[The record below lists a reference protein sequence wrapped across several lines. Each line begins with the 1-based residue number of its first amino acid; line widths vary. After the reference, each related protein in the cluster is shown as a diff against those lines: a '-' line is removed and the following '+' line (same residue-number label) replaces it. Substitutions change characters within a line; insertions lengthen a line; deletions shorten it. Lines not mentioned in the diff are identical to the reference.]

1 MLTHYVTTNRLSVY
15 GLSSTISN
23 TKPFWHLSLAQSL
36 SMTNSQIS
44 PRSVTTTSQTKDGPW
59 GGHSTRHFGAMLLL
73 ALMWGLSIPV
83 TKLGLQDLPPLTLTA
98 LRFAFAVPLMLL
110 FTLGRQAMPL
120 RALPK
125 VAALGLL
132 GIGVGQVAQTFGVA
146 GTSASVGTIVSATIP
161 LFIVVFAA
169 MRLGQ
174 HVSRIQALGLLTAF
188 AGIALVALGD
198 MDTGAAASANTLWGV
213 VWMLLSSVAVAFY
226 YVWSVE
232 LTNAHGTATV
242 AAWST
247 AFGFL
252 ALLPWA
258 GWELTQAPVQLSA
271 KGIGAAAYLGV
282 FVTVAGLYIW
292 LGLLRVM
299 PARVAAAVQYLQPI
313 FGIAAAAVLLGDRLG
328 AAFVMGSVLVLAG
341 LGITLSRR

>member
-1 MLTHYVTTNRLSVY
+1 MSNSTT
-15 GLSSTISN
+15 SSTITANPSK
-23 TKPFWHLSLAQSL
+23 TSGAQAHDY
-36 SMTNSQIS
+36 S
-44 PRSVTTTSQTKDGPW
+44 PR
-59 GGHSTRHFGAMLLL
+59 HLGAMLLL
-73 ALMWGLSIPV
+73 ALIWGLSIPI

-110 FTLGRQAMPL
+110 FTLGRQTLPW

-132 GIGVGQVAQTFGVA
+132 GIGIGQVAQTFGVA

-169 MRLGQ
+169 IRLGQ
-174 HVSRIQALGLLTAF
+174 HVSRIQTLGLLTAF

-198 MDTGAAASANTLWGV
+198 MDAAATSVTTVWGV
-213 VWMLLSSVAVAFY
+213 GWMLLSSVAIAFY

-232 LTNAHGTATV
+232 LTNEHGTATV

-247 AFGFL
+247 TFGFL

-258 GWELTQAPVQLSA
+258 GWEWTQAPAQFTA
-271 KGIGAAAYLGV
+271 MGIGAAAYLGV
-282 FVTVAGLYIW
+282 FVTVAGLYMW
-292 LGLLRVM
+292 LGLLRVV

-313 FGIAAAAVLLGDRLG
+313 FGIAAAAALLGDRLG
-328 AAFVMGSVLVLAG
+328 PAFVVGSVLVLAG

>member
-1 MLTHYVTTNRLSVY
+1 MSNSPT
-15 GLSSTISN
+15 SSTVAA
-23 TKPFWHLSLAQSL
+23 TLSQSPGTLAHDY
-36 SMTNSQIS
+36 S
-44 PRSVTTTSQTKDGPW
+44 PR
-59 GGHSTRHFGAMLLL
+59 HLGAMLLL
-73 ALMWGLSIPV
+73 ALIWGLSIPI

-110 FTLGRQAMPL
+110 FTLGRRTLPW

-169 MRLGQ
+169 IRLGQ
-174 HVSRIQALGLLTAF
+174 HVSRIQTLGLLTAF

-198 MDTGAAASANTLWGV
+198 MDAAAATSVTTMWGV
-213 VWMLLSSVAVAFY
+213 GWMLLSSVAIAFY

-232 LTNAHGTATV
+232 LTNEHGTATV

-247 AFGFL
+247 TFGFL
-252 ALLPWA
+252 ALLPWV
-258 GWELTQAPVQLSA
+258 GWEWTRAPTQFTGM
-271 KGIGAAAYLGV
+271 GIGAAAYLGV
-282 FVTVAGLYIW
+282 FVTVAGLYMW
-292 LGLLRVM
+292 LGLLRVV

-313 FGIAAAAVLLGDRLG
+313 FGIAAAAALLGDRLG
-328 AAFVMGSVLVLAG
+328 PAFVVGSVLVLAG